1 MTVVSSSSA
10 KFLSEF
16 GSIAVLQPRVLGLLM
31 SFTAIPIQAA
41 SEPSGMLWHHAP
53 AALLDQR
60 LPVATHASN
69 QFEHNESWSVMADV
83 SAYAAS
89 KVVDLLSAEKSLPR
103 LMATQP
109 TEHGIVSTRASLSA
123 SRSGWEASLNYRQLY
138 SASARDGALQIVRAY
153 TAPEKLPDGRALV
166 FDAKLKLLDLSG
178 VGFARSWPVQLSPHS
193 GSVTLTTAAR
203 LQTIRRFASFQA
215 NGNLLRTRDSYAFDG
230 SGELRDSSR
239 RFEGYGEPGTQGESY
254 GIDMGIAWQPTERSS
269 ILFSVVDAW
278 SRARI
283 SDVASQNATLR
294 SDTRIVNNQGYLVS
308 QPSVEGRYSA
318 ESLLFKIP
326 PVYTLAMVSTWMIPL
341 GGFTNNRLPSA
352 AQVTTGLRLQ
362 RTSDINL
369 RSVWAST
376 SISSNCQ
383 AVAEVEFTF
392 DSKGLG
398 VSCPWGRVMLRSN
411 TGALSNARSLG
422 LNLTFHHRVA
432 S

>member
-16 GSIAVLQPRVLGLLM
+16 GSIAVVQPRVFGLLM

-41 SEPSGMLWHHAP
+41 SEPLDMMWHQAP

-69 QFEHNESWSVMADV
+69 QFQHNESWSVMADV

-103 LMATQP
+103 LTATEP
-109 TEHGIVSTRASLSA
+109 TEHGVVSTRASLSA

-230 SGELRDSSR
+230 SGELRDS
-239 RFEGYGEPGTQGESY
+239 QGESY